1 MQYPLIS
8 EYMAAIRD
16 AHDNLDQLSHLVPVM
31 DKYGEPYR
39 SGGAFAVVFRMQDEQ
54 TGKCYALKCFTEEQE
69 GRAEAYRQIAEELEF
84 VDSSYV
90 TSVKY
95 LENELFVDSSCDDDE
110 FPVLLMDWVEG
121 DTMEAYIA
129 AHHGDSHAMS
139 MLCYRF
145 CKLAAW
151 LSSQPFAHGDIK
163 PDNIMVRPDGTLTLV
178 DYDGMFVPAM
188 KGQPSPTIGT
198 KDFSHP
204 LRTINDF
211 DETIDDFALAS
222 IALSLK
228 AISLDAS
235 LLEQYGAPDRLLFS
249 ATDYLNLSTS
259 TAFAALQS
267 LLADEDMQTLL
278 SMFLL
283 ANAKKDLSMCSFRL
297 FSVQK
302 PKEEEVWSTE
312 VTKEDLENVVEDEF
326 GVKYSKD
333 WKRLLR
339 APKELRGEYA
349 IREGVKAIGDN
360 AFYNCNKLMKK
371 TILIACLGLVSLGLQ
386 AQSISLA
393 GEWNVELGK
402 SGSAFAKGKRA
413 SQGEVKRAILPG
425 TIDTNHLGFAP
436 KDTMETT
443 HLTRLYAYKGAARYS
458 RTINIPKDWKKK
470 PVELFLERTR
480 PTWVYVD
487 GELVDSCNFIST
499 PQRYLLPKKVKPGK
513 HLLEIVVDNGRGVP
527 DQVYGSSHAYT
538 EDTQTNWN
546 GIIGEIRLEVK
557 SEERRVKKQRSA
569 SEGKANSNV
578 LPDFAKDF
586 HIEGAHFYANG
597 HRIFLRG
604 KHDAA
609 VWPLTGHVEMSV
621 EGWMKYLGTCK
632 EYGINHVRFHSWCP
646 PEAAFVAADSLGI
659 YLQPELPF
667 WGSFDKKDE
676 RLMAFLHQEGENILR
691 EYGHHPSFRMMA
703 LGNELWGDIDKMKEF
718 VDDFRKIAPD
728 KYYTFGSNY
737 YLGYQGIKE
746 GMDYFTTCRIGGE
759 GWGKYNTHTRGS
771 FSFADA
777 YDGGMINHF
786 HPNSTMNF
794 DEACDKAGIP
804 IISHETGQFQT
815 YPDYRE
821 MKKYT
826 GVLHPYNFEVFRR
839 RLAAAGMLSQADD
852 FHKAS
857 GLWSVKLYKADIE
870 MDLRTRNM
878 AGFQLL
884 DIQDYPGQ
892 GSAFVGILD
901 AFMESKGI
909 TTPEEWRQWC
919 SPVVPLL
926 EMKKFCFVDGE
937 KIQAKVKVANY
948 GGSSLKGKKLKWH
961 LVAENGLFCMDDGT
975 FSTKDGEVRKNVG
988 GLMAEDEGVLNI
1000 FSYDEGLVEV
1010 GELNGV
1016 FHVQKPTKLL
1026 LTLNIEGAEARNSYE
1041 LWVYPKKALEKKG
1054 IIIARDLNQEVVK
1067 VLEKGGKVL
1076 WMPTASSH
1084 FVAADDTLSQAENA
1098 TPYTVGGLFQTDY
1111 WNYRMFKTICENN
1124 KKKVSPGTLGILTN
1138 PNHPIFKGFPTEMHT
1153 NWQWF
1158 PVIKESHPL
1167 VLDNFAKDYRPI
1179 VQVIDNIERN
1189 HKLGLVME
1197 WKVGAGKLL
1206 VCMSDLEKAA
1216 KYPEGKAFYQSVIDY
1231 MRSVDFNPQV
1241 EMTASDLLKTLKE
1254 EPRKVSLKELNNIS
1268 QY

>member
-1 MQYPLIS
+1 
-8 EYMAAIRD
+8 
-16 AHDNLDQLSHLVPVM
+16 
-31 DKYGEPYR
+31 
-39 SGGAFAVVFRMQDEQ
+39 
-54 TGKCYALKCFTEEQE
+54 
-69 GRAEAYRQIAEELEF
+69 
-84 VDSSYV
+84 
-90 TSVKY
+90 
-95 LENELFVDSSCDDDE
+95 
-110 FPVLLMDWVEG
+110 
-121 DTMEAYIA
+121 
-129 AHHGDSHAMS
+129 
-139 MLCYRF
+139 
-145 CKLAAW
+145 
-151 LSSQPFAHGDIK
+151 
-163 PDNIMVRPDGTLTLV
+163 
-178 DYDGMFVPAM
+178 
-188 KGQPSPTIGT
+188 
-198 KDFSHP
+198 
-204 LRTINDF
+204 
-211 DETIDDFALAS
+211 
-222 IALSLK
+222 
-228 AISLDAS
+228 
-235 LLEQYGAPDRLLFS
+235 
-249 ATDYLNLSTS
+249 
-259 TAFAALQS
+259 
-267 LLADEDMQTLL
+267 
-278 SMFLL
+278 
-283 ANAKKDLSMCSFRL
+283 
-297 FSVQK
+297 
-302 PKEEEVWSTE
+302 
-312 VTKEDLENVVEDEF
+312 
-326 GVKYSKD
+326 
-333 WKRLLR
+333 
-339 APKELRGEYA
+339 
-349 IREGVKAIGDN
+349 
-360 AFYNCNKLMKK
+360 MKK
-371 TILIACLGLVSLGLQ
+371 SILIACLGLVSLGLQ

-402 SGSAFAKGKRA
+402 SGSAFAKSKRA
-413 SQGEVKRAILPG
+413 SQGEEKRAILPG

-487 GELVDSCNFIST
+487 GELVDSCSFIST
-499 PQRYLLPKKVKPGK
+499 PQRYLLPKKVKRGK

-527 DQVYGSSHAYT
+527 EQVYGSSHAYT

-546 GIIGEIRLEVK
+546 GIIGRIELQLASSVESK
-557 SEERRVKKQRSA
+557 SAETLTGAIPSRSVA
-569 SEGKANSNV
+569 SPSA
-578 LPDFAKDF
+578 LQMPDFAKDF
-586 HIEGAHFYANG
+586 HIKGAHFYANG

-821 MKKYT
+821 IKKYT

-926 EMKKFCFVDGE
+926 EMKKFCFEDGE

-948 GGSSLKGKKLKWH
+948 GGTSLYGKKLMWKIGD
-961 LVAENGLFCMDDGT
+961 A
-975 FSTKDGEVRKNVG
+975 
-988 GLMAEDEGVLNI
+988 EGVMNI
-1000 FSYDEGLVEV
+1000 FTYDEGLIDV
-1010 GELNGV
+1010 GILDEEISADKPAKLNV
-1016 FHVQKPTKLL
+1016 S
-1026 LTLNIEGAEARNSYE
+1026 LNIEGTEARNSYE

-1076 WMPTASSH
+1076 WMPDS
-1084 FVAADDTLSQAENA
+1084 L
-1098 TPYTVGGLFQTDY
+1098 PYTVGGLFQTDY

-1138 PNHPIFKGFPTEMHT
+1138 PEHPIFKEFPTEMHT

-1206 VCMSDLEKAA
+1206 VCMSDLEKAS
-1216 KYPEGKAFYQSVIDY
+1216 KYPEGKAFYQSVLNY
-1231 MRSVDFNPQV
+1231 MRSADFNPSAEITV
-1241 EMTASDLLKTLKE
+1241 DELKKKLAE
-1254 EPRKVSLKELNNIS
+1254 EPRKITMKELNNIS

>member
-1 MQYPLIS
+1 
-8 EYMAAIRD
+8 
-16 AHDNLDQLSHLVPVM
+16 
-31 DKYGEPYR
+31 
-39 SGGAFAVVFRMQDEQ
+39 
-54 TGKCYALKCFTEEQE
+54 
-69 GRAEAYRQIAEELEF
+69 
-84 VDSSYV
+84 
-90 TSVKY
+90 
-95 LENELFVDSSCDDDE
+95 
-110 FPVLLMDWVEG
+110 
-121 DTMEAYIA
+121 
-129 AHHGDSHAMS
+129 
-139 MLCYRF
+139 
-145 CKLAAW
+145 
-151 LSSQPFAHGDIK
+151 
-163 PDNIMVRPDGTLTLV
+163 
-178 DYDGMFVPAM
+178 
-188 KGQPSPTIGT
+188 
-198 KDFSHP
+198 
-204 LRTINDF
+204 
-211 DETIDDFALAS
+211 
-222 IALSLK
+222 
-228 AISLDAS
+228 
-235 LLEQYGAPDRLLFS
+235 
-249 ATDYLNLSTS
+249 
-259 TAFAALQS
+259 
-267 LLADEDMQTLL
+267 
-278 SMFLL
+278 
-283 ANAKKDLSMCSFRL
+283 
-297 FSVQK
+297 
-302 PKEEEVWSTE
+302 
-312 VTKEDLENVVEDEF
+312 
-326 GVKYSKD
+326 
-333 WKRLLR
+333 
-339 APKELRGEYA
+339 
-349 IREGVKAIGDN
+349 
-360 AFYNCNKLMKK
+360 MKK
-371 TILIACLGLVSLGLQ
+371 SILIACLGLVSLGLQ

-402 SGSAFAKGKRA
+402 SGSAFAKSKRA

-513 HLLEIVVDNGRGVP
+513 HFLEIVVDNGRGVP

-546 GIIGEIRLEVK
+546 GIIGRIELQLASSVESK
-557 SEERRVKKQRSA
+557 SAETLTGAIPCRSVA
-569 SEGKANSNV
+569 SPTA
-578 LPDFAKDF
+578 LQMPDFAKDF
-586 HIEGAHFYANG
+586 HIKGAHFYANG

-609 VWPLTGHVEMSV
+609 VWPLTGHVEMGV

-777 YDGGMINHF
+777 YDGGRINHF

-926 EMKKFCFVDGE
+926 VTDRFCYEENDTMKA
-937 KIQAKVKVANY
+937 KIQIANY
-948 GGSSLKGKKLKWH
+948 GGESLKGKKVEWKLDYAKDERYPNESS
-961 LVAENGLFCMDDGT
+961 VAETLTHLNQPSPLTQGEITIHTDEEGWIDVGEIVHKMKVKANGIDDG
-975 FSTKDGEVRKNVG
+975 DGKCLDVYVGSRK
-988 GLMAEDEGVLNI
+988 LTLFLYIYE
-1000 FSYDEGLVEV
+1000 
-1010 GELNGV
+1010 GELDATRYSN
-1016 FHVQKPTKLL
+1016 T
-1026 LTLNIEGAEARNSYE
+1026 YD
-1041 LWVYPKKALEKKG
+1041 LWVYTTPKNIDYLKKQVV
-1054 IIIARDLNQEVVK
+1054 IAKDLTSDVVK
-1067 VLEKGGKVL
+1067 KLEKGAKVL
-1076 WMPTASSH
+1076 WLPTTSSH
-1084 FVAADDTLSQAENA
+1084 FVAADDTLSQSDNA

-1138 PNHPIFKGFPTEMHT
+1138 PEHPIFKGFPTEMHT

-1158 PVIKESHPL
+1158 PIIKESHPL
-1167 VLDNFAKDYRPI
+1167 VLDNFAKDYRPV

-1206 VCMSDLEKAA
+1206 ICMSDLEKAA
-1216 KYPEGKAFYQSVIDY
+1216 KYPEGRAFYESVLGYMQSDE
-1231 MRSVDFNPQV
+1231 FNPAA
-1241 EMTASDLLKTLKE
+1241 EITMDELKKKLAEK
-1254 EPRKVSLKELNNIS
+1254 PRQVSLKELNNIS

>member
-1 MQYPLIS
+1 
-8 EYMAAIRD
+8 
-16 AHDNLDQLSHLVPVM
+16 
-31 DKYGEPYR
+31 
-39 SGGAFAVVFRMQDEQ
+39 
-54 TGKCYALKCFTEEQE
+54 
-69 GRAEAYRQIAEELEF
+69 
-84 VDSSYV
+84 
-90 TSVKY
+90 
-95 LENELFVDSSCDDDE
+95 
-110 FPVLLMDWVEG
+110 
-121 DTMEAYIA
+121 
-129 AHHGDSHAMS
+129 
-139 MLCYRF
+139 
-145 CKLAAW
+145 
-151 LSSQPFAHGDIK
+151 
-163 PDNIMVRPDGTLTLV
+163 
-178 DYDGMFVPAM
+178 
-188 KGQPSPTIGT
+188 
-198 KDFSHP
+198 
-204 LRTINDF
+204 
-211 DETIDDFALAS
+211 
-222 IALSLK
+222 
-228 AISLDAS
+228 
-235 LLEQYGAPDRLLFS
+235 
-249 ATDYLNLSTS
+249 
-259 TAFAALQS
+259 
-267 LLADEDMQTLL
+267 
-278 SMFLL
+278 
-283 ANAKKDLSMCSFRL
+283 
-297 FSVQK
+297 
-302 PKEEEVWSTE
+302 
-312 VTKEDLENVVEDEF
+312 
-326 GVKYSKD
+326 
-333 WKRLLR
+333 
-339 APKELRGEYA
+339 
-349 IREGVKAIGDN
+349 
-360 AFYNCNKLMKK
+360 MKK
-371 TILIACLGLVSLGLQ
+371 SILIACLGLVSLGLQ

-393 GEWNVELGK
+393 GEWNVELEK
-402 SGSAFAKGKRA
+402 SGSAFAKSKHA
-413 SQGEVKRAILPG
+413 PQGEVKRAILPG

-527 DQVYGSSHAYT
+527 EQVYGSSHAYT

-546 GIIGEIRLEVK
+546 GIIGRIRLEVK
-557 SEERRVKKQRSA
+557 SEERRVEKQRSA
-569 SEGKANSNV
+569 SEGKANSNAM
-578 LPDFAKDF
+578 PDFAKDF

-786 HPNSTMNF
+786 HPSSTMNF

-839 RLAAAGMLSQADD
+839 RLAAAGMFSQADD

-926 EMKKFCFVDGE
+926 EMEKFCFEDGE

-948 GGSSLKGKKLKWH
+948 GGSSLYGKKLKWKIGD
-961 LVAENGLFCMDDGT
+961 A
-975 FSTKDGEVRKNVG
+975 
-988 GLMAEDEGVLNI
+988 EGVMNI
-1000 FSYDEGLVEV
+1000 FTYDEGLIDV
-1010 GELNGV
+1010 GVLDEEISAD
-1016 FHVQKPTKLL
+1016 KPTKLL
-1026 LTLNIEGAEARNSYE
+1026 LTLNIEGIEARNSYE

-1054 IIIARDLNQEVVK
+1054 VIIAKDLNQEVVK

-1084 FVAADDTLSQAENA
+1084 FVAADDTLSQSDNA

-1138 PNHPIFKGFPTEMHT
+1138 PEHPIFKGFPTEMHT

-1158 PVIKESHPL
+1158 PIIKESHPL

-1231 MRSVDFNPQV
+1231 MRSADFNPSSEISV
-1241 EMTASDLLKTLKE
+1241 DELKKKLAEK
-1254 EPRKVSLKELNNIS
+1254 PRQVSLKELNNIS

>member
-1 MQYPLIS
+1 
-8 EYMAAIRD
+8 
-16 AHDNLDQLSHLVPVM
+16 
-31 DKYGEPYR
+31 
-39 SGGAFAVVFRMQDEQ
+39 
-54 TGKCYALKCFTEEQE
+54 
-69 GRAEAYRQIAEELEF
+69 
-84 VDSSYV
+84 
-90 TSVKY
+90 
-95 LENELFVDSSCDDDE
+95 
-110 FPVLLMDWVEG
+110 
-121 DTMEAYIA
+121 
-129 AHHGDSHAMS
+129 
-139 MLCYRF
+139 
-145 CKLAAW
+145 
-151 LSSQPFAHGDIK
+151 
-163 PDNIMVRPDGTLTLV
+163 
-178 DYDGMFVPAM
+178 
-188 KGQPSPTIGT
+188 
-198 KDFSHP
+198 
-204 LRTINDF
+204 
-211 DETIDDFALAS
+211 
-222 IALSLK
+222 
-228 AISLDAS
+228 
-235 LLEQYGAPDRLLFS
+235 
-249 ATDYLNLSTS
+249 
-259 TAFAALQS
+259 
-267 LLADEDMQTLL
+267 
-278 SMFLL
+278 
-283 ANAKKDLSMCSFRL
+283 
-297 FSVQK
+297 
-302 PKEEEVWSTE
+302 
-312 VTKEDLENVVEDEF
+312 
-326 GVKYSKD
+326 
-333 WKRLLR
+333 
-339 APKELRGEYA
+339 
-349 IREGVKAIGDN
+349 
-360 AFYNCNKLMKK
+360 MKK
-371 TILIACLGLVSLGLQ
+371 SILIACLGLVSLGLQ

-402 SGSAFAKGKRA
+402 SGSAFAKSKRA
-413 SQGEVKRAILPG
+413 SQGEEKRAILPG

-527 DQVYGSSHAYT
+527 EQVYGSSHAYT

-546 GIIGEIRLEVK
+546 GIIGRIELLFASSTNCKSTEMLAGAISIRSVVPLAGAIPSCSVA
-557 SEERRVKKQRSA
+557 SPSA
-569 SEGKANSNV
+569 
-578 LPDFAKDF
+578 LQMPDFAKDF

-703 LGNELWGDIDKMKEF
+703 LGNELWGDIDKMKEL

-804 IISHETGQFQT
+804 ITSHETGQFQT

-926 EMKKFCFVDGE
+926 EMKKFCFEDGE

-948 GGSSLKGKKLKWH
+948 GGTSLYGKKLMWKIGD
-961 LVAENGLFCMDDGT
+961 A
-975 FSTKDGEVRKNVG
+975 
-988 GLMAEDEGVLNI
+988 EGVMNI
-1000 FSYDEGLVEV
+1000 FTYDEGLIDV
-1010 GELNGV
+1010 GILDEEISADKPAKLNV
-1016 FHVQKPTKLL
+1016 S
-1026 LTLNIEGAEARNSYE
+1026 LNIEGTEARNSYE

-1054 IIIARDLNQEVVK
+1054 IIIARNLNQEVVK

-1076 WMPTASSH
+1076 WMPDS
-1084 FVAADDTLSQAENA
+1084 L
-1098 TPYTVGGLFQTDY
+1098 PYTVGGLFQTDY

-1138 PNHPIFKGFPTEMHT
+1138 PEHPIFKEFPTEMHT

-1206 VCMSDLEKAA
+1206 VCMSDLEKAS

>member
-1 MQYPLIS
+1 M
-8 EYMAAIRD
+8 
-16 AHDNLDQLSHLVPVM
+16 
-31 DKYGEPYR
+31 
-39 SGGAFAVVFRMQDEQ
+39 
-54 TGKCYALKCFTEEQE
+54 
-69 GRAEAYRQIAEELEF
+69 
-84 VDSSYV
+84 
-90 TSVKY
+90 
-95 LENELFVDSSCDDDE
+95 
-110 FPVLLMDWVEG
+110 
-121 DTMEAYIA
+121 
-129 AHHGDSHAMS
+129 
-139 MLCYRF
+139 
-145 CKLAAW
+145 
-151 LSSQPFAHGDIK
+151 
-163 PDNIMVRPDGTLTLV
+163 
-178 DYDGMFVPAM
+178 
-188 KGQPSPTIGT
+188 
-198 KDFSHP
+198 
-204 LRTINDF
+204 
-211 DETIDDFALAS
+211 
-222 IALSLK
+222 
-228 AISLDAS
+228 
-235 LLEQYGAPDRLLFS
+235 
-249 ATDYLNLSTS
+249 
-259 TAFAALQS
+259 
-267 LLADEDMQTLL
+267 
-278 SMFLL
+278 
-283 ANAKKDLSMCSFRL
+283 
-297 FSVQK
+297 
-302 PKEEEVWSTE
+302 
-312 VTKEDLENVVEDEF
+312 
-326 GVKYSKD
+326 
-333 WKRLLR
+333 
-339 APKELRGEYA
+339 
-349 IREGVKAIGDN
+349 
-360 AFYNCNKLMKK
+360 
-371 TILIACLGLVSLGLQ
+371 
-386 AQSISLA
+386 
-393 GEWNVELGK
+393 
-402 SGSAFAKGKRA
+402 
-413 SQGEVKRAILPG
+413 
-425 TIDTNHLGFAP
+425 
-436 KDTMETT
+436 
-443 HLTRLYAYKGAARYS
+443 
-458 RTINIPKDWKKK
+458 
-470 PVELFLERTR
+470 ELFLERTK
-480 PTWVYVD
+480 PTWVYLD
-487 GELVDSCNFIST
+487 GKLVDSCNFIST
-499 PQRYLLPKKVKPGK
+499 PQRYILPKMKSGK
-513 HLLEIVVDNGRGVP
+513 HQLEIVVDNFRGVP
-527 DQVYGSSHAYT
+527 EQVYGSSHAYT

-546 GIIGEIRLEVK
+546 GIIGEILLEVK
-557 SEERRVKKQRSA
+557 SEERRVK
-569 SEGKANSNV
+569 NSNV
-578 LPDFAKDF
+578 ISPASVQTYTGTVLPCFKDF

-597 HRIFLRG
+597 HPVFLRG

-609 VWPLTGHVEMSV
+609 VWSLTGHVDMTV

-646 PEAAFVAADSLGI
+646 SEAAFVAADSLGI

-667 WGSFDKKDE
+667 WGSFDDKDE
-676 RLMAFLHQEGENILR
+676 TLMKFLHQEGEKILR

-703 LGNELWGDIDKMKEF
+703 LGNELWGSIDKMKEF

-737 YLGYQGIKE
+737 YLGYQGVKE

-804 IISHETGQFQT
+804 VISHETGQFQT
-815 YPDYRE
+815 YPDYLE

-926 EMKKFCFVDGE
+926 EMEKFCFEDGE

-948 GGSSLKGKKLKWH
+948 GGSSLYGKKLKWKIGD
-961 LVAENGLFCMDDGT
+961 A
-975 FSTKDGEVRKNVG
+975 
-988 GLMAEDEGVLNI
+988 EGVMNI
-1000 FSYDEGLVEV
+1000 FTYDEGLIDV
-1010 GELNGV
+1010 GVLDEEISV
-1016 FHVQKPTKLL
+1016 DKPTKLSVS
-1026 LTLNIEGAEARNSYE
+1026 LNIEGTEARNSYE
-1041 LWVYPKKALEKKG
+1041 LWAYPKKALEKKG
-1054 IIIARDLNQEVVK
+1054 VIIARDLDQEVVK
-1067 VLEKGGKVL
+1067 ALKKGGKVL

-1084 FVAADDTLSQAENA
+1084 FVAADDTLSQADNA

-1138 PNHPIFKGFPTEMHT
+1138 PEHPIFKGFPTEMHT

-1167 VLDNFAKDYRPI
+1167 VLDNFSKDYRPI

-1216 KYPEGKAFYQSVIDY
+1216 QYPEVKAFYQSVIDY
-1231 MRSVDFNPQV
+1231 MRSADFNPSSEISV
-1241 EMTASDLLKTLKE
+1241 DELKKKLAEK
-1254 EPRKVSLKELNNIS
+1254 PRQVSLKELNNIS

>member
-1 MQYPLIS
+1 
-8 EYMAAIRD
+8 
-16 AHDNLDQLSHLVPVM
+16 
-31 DKYGEPYR
+31 
-39 SGGAFAVVFRMQDEQ
+39 
-54 TGKCYALKCFTEEQE
+54 
-69 GRAEAYRQIAEELEF
+69 
-84 VDSSYV
+84 
-90 TSVKY
+90 
-95 LENELFVDSSCDDDE
+95 
-110 FPVLLMDWVEG
+110 
-121 DTMEAYIA
+121 
-129 AHHGDSHAMS
+129 
-139 MLCYRF
+139 
-145 CKLAAW
+145 
-151 LSSQPFAHGDIK
+151 
-163 PDNIMVRPDGTLTLV
+163 
-178 DYDGMFVPAM
+178 
-188 KGQPSPTIGT
+188 
-198 KDFSHP
+198 
-204 LRTINDF
+204 
-211 DETIDDFALAS
+211 
-222 IALSLK
+222 
-228 AISLDAS
+228 
-235 LLEQYGAPDRLLFS
+235 
-249 ATDYLNLSTS
+249 
-259 TAFAALQS
+259 
-267 LLADEDMQTLL
+267 
-278 SMFLL
+278 
-283 ANAKKDLSMCSFRL
+283 
-297 FSVQK
+297 
-302 PKEEEVWSTE
+302 
-312 VTKEDLENVVEDEF
+312 
-326 GVKYSKD
+326 
-333 WKRLLR
+333 
-339 APKELRGEYA
+339 
-349 IREGVKAIGDN
+349 
-360 AFYNCNKLMKK
+360 MKK
-371 TILIACLGLVSLGLQ
+371 SILIACLGLVSLGLQ

-402 SGSAFAKGKRA
+402 SGSAFAKSKRA
-413 SQGEVKRAILPG
+413 SHGEVKRAILPG

-499 PQRYLLPKKVKPGK
+499 PQCYLLPKKVKPGK

-527 DQVYGSSHAYT
+527 DLVYGSSHAYT

-557 SEERRVKKQRSA
+557 SEERGVKKQRSV

-586 HIEGAHFYANG
+586 HIEGTHFYANG

-676 RLMAFLHQEGENILR
+676 RLMAFLHQEGVNILR

-926 EMKKFCFVDGE
+926 EVEKFCFEDGE

-948 GGSSLKGKKLKWH
+948 GGSSLYGKKLKWKIGD
-961 LVAENGLFCMDDGT
+961 A
-975 FSTKDGEVRKNVG
+975 
-988 GLMAEDEGVLNI
+988 EGVMNI
-1000 FSYDEGLVEV
+1000 FTYDEGLIDV
-1010 GELNGV
+1010 GVLDEEISAD
-1016 FHVQKPTKLL
+1016 KPTKLNVS
-1026 LTLNIEGAEARNSYE
+1026 LNIEETEARNSYE
-1041 LWVYPKKALEKKG
+1041 FWVYPKKALEKKG
-1054 IIIARDLNQEVVK
+1054 VIIAKDLNEKVVK
-1067 VLEKGGKVL
+1067 VLEHGGKVL

-1084 FVAADDTLSQAENA
+1084 FVAADDTLLQADNA

-1138 PNHPIFKGFPTEMHT
+1138 PEHPIFKGFPTEMHT

-1206 VCMSDLEKAA
+1206 VCMSDLVKAA

-1231 MRSVDFNPQV
+1231 MRSADFNPSAEITV
-1241 EMTASDLLKTLKE
+1241 DELKKKLAEK
-1254 EPRKVSLKELNNIS
+1254 PRQVSLKELNNIS

>member
-1 MQYPLIS
+1 
-8 EYMAAIRD
+8 
-16 AHDNLDQLSHLVPVM
+16 
-31 DKYGEPYR
+31 
-39 SGGAFAVVFRMQDEQ
+39 
-54 TGKCYALKCFTEEQE
+54 
-69 GRAEAYRQIAEELEF
+69 
-84 VDSSYV
+84 
-90 TSVKY
+90 
-95 LENELFVDSSCDDDE
+95 
-110 FPVLLMDWVEG
+110 
-121 DTMEAYIA
+121 
-129 AHHGDSHAMS
+129 
-139 MLCYRF
+139 
-145 CKLAAW
+145 
-151 LSSQPFAHGDIK
+151 
-163 PDNIMVRPDGTLTLV
+163 
-178 DYDGMFVPAM
+178 
-188 KGQPSPTIGT
+188 
-198 KDFSHP
+198 
-204 LRTINDF
+204 
-211 DETIDDFALAS
+211 
-222 IALSLK
+222 
-228 AISLDAS
+228 
-235 LLEQYGAPDRLLFS
+235 
-249 ATDYLNLSTS
+249 
-259 TAFAALQS
+259 
-267 LLADEDMQTLL
+267 
-278 SMFLL
+278 
-283 ANAKKDLSMCSFRL
+283 
-297 FSVQK
+297 
-302 PKEEEVWSTE
+302 
-312 VTKEDLENVVEDEF
+312 
-326 GVKYSKD
+326 
-333 WKRLLR
+333 
-339 APKELRGEYA
+339 
-349 IREGVKAIGDN
+349 
-360 AFYNCNKLMKK
+360 MKK
-371 TILIACLGLVSLGLQ
+371 SILIACLGLVSLGLQ

-402 SGSAFAKGKRA
+402 SGSAFAKSKRA
-413 SQGEVKRAILPG
+413 SQGEEKRAILPG

-527 DQVYGSSHAYT
+527 EQVYGSSHAYT

-546 GIIGEIRLEVK
+546 GIIGRIELQLASFTDCK
-557 SEERRVKKQRSA
+557 STETLAGAIPSRSVDSPSA
-569 SEGKANSNV
+569 
-578 LPDFAKDF
+578 LQMPDFAKDF
-586 HIEGAHFYANG
+586 HIKGAHFYANG

-632 EYGINHVRFHSWCP
+632 KYGINHVRFHSWCP

-826 GVLHPYNFEVFRR
+826 GVLHPYNLEVFRR
-839 RLAAAGMLSQADD
+839 RLTAAGMLSQADD

-909 TTPEEWRQWC
+909 TTSEEWRQWC

-926 EMKKFCFVDGE
+926 EMKKFCFEDGE

-948 GGSSLKGKKLKWH
+948 GGTSLYGKKLMWKIGD
-961 LVAENGLFCMDDGT
+961 A
-975 FSTKDGEVRKNVG
+975 
-988 GLMAEDEGVLNI
+988 EGVMNI
-1000 FSYDEGLVEV
+1000 FTYDEGLIDV
-1010 GELNGV
+1010 GILDEEISADKPAKLNV
-1016 FHVQKPTKLL
+1016 S
-1026 LTLNIEGAEARNSYE
+1026 LNIEGTEARNSYE

-1076 WMPTASSH
+1076 WMPDS
-1084 FVAADDTLSQAENA
+1084 L
-1098 TPYTVGGLFQTDY
+1098 PYTVGGLFQTDY

-1138 PNHPIFKGFPTEMHT
+1138 PEHPIFKGFPTEMHT

-1216 KYPEGKAFYQSVIDY
+1216 KYPEGKAFYQSVLNY
-1231 MRSVDFNPQV
+1231 MRSDSFNPSAEITVDELKKKLV
-1241 EMTASDLLKTLKE
+1241 EK
-1254 EPRKVSLKELNNIS
+1254 PRQVSLKELNNIS

>member
-1 MQYPLIS
+1 MRKI
-8 EYMAAIRD
+8 
-16 AHDNLDQLSHLVPVM
+16 V
-31 DKYGEPYR
+31 
-39 SGGAFAVVFRMQDEQ
+39 
-54 TGKCYALKCFTEEQE
+54 
-69 GRAEAYRQIAEELEF
+69 
-84 VDSSYV
+84 
-90 TSVKY
+90 
-95 LENELFVDSSCDDDE
+95 
-110 FPVLLMDWVEG
+110 
-121 DTMEAYIA
+121 
-129 AHHGDSHAMS
+129 
-139 MLCYRF
+139 
-145 CKLAAW
+145 
-151 LSSQPFAHGDIK
+151 
-163 PDNIMVRPDGTLTLV
+163 
-178 DYDGMFVPAM
+178 
-188 KGQPSPTIGT
+188 
-198 KDFSHP
+198 
-204 LRTINDF
+204 
-211 DETIDDFALAS
+211 
-222 IALSLK
+222 
-228 AISLDAS
+228 
-235 LLEQYGAPDRLLFS
+235 
-249 ATDYLNLSTS
+249 
-259 TAFAALQS
+259 
-267 LLADEDMQTLL
+267 
-278 SMFLL
+278 
-283 ANAKKDLSMCSFRL
+283 
-297 FSVQK
+297 
-302 PKEEEVWSTE
+302 
-312 VTKEDLENVVEDEF
+312 
-326 GVKYSKD
+326 
-333 WKRLLR
+333 
-339 APKELRGEYA
+339 
-349 IREGVKAIGDN
+349 
-360 AFYNCNKLMKK
+360 
-371 TILIACLGLVSLGLQ
+371 LIASLGLMSLSMQ

-393 GEWNVELGK
+393 GEWQVELGESK
-402 SGSAFAKGKRA
+402 SAFAKGKRMVTDA
-413 SQGEVKRAILPG
+413 AKRAILPG

-458 RTINIPKDWKKK
+458 REINIPKDWKKK

-487 GELVDSCNFIST
+487 GDLVDSCNFIST

-527 DQVYGSSHAYT
+527 EQFYGSSHAYT

-557 SEERRVKKQRSA
+557 SEERRVK
-569 SEGKANSNV
+569 NSNV

-586 HIEGAHFYANG
+586 HIKGAHFYANG

-919 SPVVPLL
+919 SPVVLLL
-926 EMKKFCFVDGE
+926 EMEKFCFEDGE

-948 GGSSLKGKKLKWH
+948 GGSSLYGKKLKWKIGD
-961 LVAENGLFCMDDGT
+961 A
-975 FSTKDGEVRKNVG
+975 
-988 GLMAEDEGVLNI
+988 EGVMNI
-1000 FSYDEGLVEV
+1000 FTYDEGLIDV
-1010 GELNGV
+1010 GVLDEEISV
-1016 FHVQKPTKLL
+1016 DKPTKLL
-1026 LTLNIEGAEARNSYE
+1026 LTLNIEGSEARNSYE
-1041 LWVYPKKALEKKG
+1041 LWIYPKKALEKKG
-1054 IIIARDLNQEVVK
+1054 VIIARNLDQEVVK
-1067 VLEKGGKVL
+1067 ALKKGGKVL

-1084 FVAADDTLSQAENA
+1084 FVAADDTLSQADNA

-1138 PNHPIFKGFPTEMHT
+1138 PEHPIFKGFPTEMHT

-1167 VLDNFAKDYRPI
+1167 VLDNFSKDYRPI

-1231 MRSVDFNPQV
+1231 MRSADFDPSAEITVD
-1241 EMTASDLLKTLKE
+1241 ELKKKLSEKL
-1254 EPRKVSLKELNNIS
+1254 RQVSLKELNNIS

>member
-1 MQYPLIS
+1 
-8 EYMAAIRD
+8 
-16 AHDNLDQLSHLVPVM
+16 
-31 DKYGEPYR
+31 
-39 SGGAFAVVFRMQDEQ
+39 
-54 TGKCYALKCFTEEQE
+54 
-69 GRAEAYRQIAEELEF
+69 
-84 VDSSYV
+84 
-90 TSVKY
+90 
-95 LENELFVDSSCDDDE
+95 
-110 FPVLLMDWVEG
+110 
-121 DTMEAYIA
+121 
-129 AHHGDSHAMS
+129 
-139 MLCYRF
+139 
-145 CKLAAW
+145 
-151 LSSQPFAHGDIK
+151 
-163 PDNIMVRPDGTLTLV
+163 
-178 DYDGMFVPAM
+178 
-188 KGQPSPTIGT
+188 
-198 KDFSHP
+198 
-204 LRTINDF
+204 
-211 DETIDDFALAS
+211 
-222 IALSLK
+222 
-228 AISLDAS
+228 
-235 LLEQYGAPDRLLFS
+235 
-249 ATDYLNLSTS
+249 
-259 TAFAALQS
+259 
-267 LLADEDMQTLL
+267 
-278 SMFLL
+278 
-283 ANAKKDLSMCSFRL
+283 
-297 FSVQK
+297 
-302 PKEEEVWSTE
+302 
-312 VTKEDLENVVEDEF
+312 
-326 GVKYSKD
+326 
-333 WKRLLR
+333 
-339 APKELRGEYA
+339 
-349 IREGVKAIGDN
+349 
-360 AFYNCNKLMKK
+360 MKK

-402 SGSAFAKGKRA
+402 SGSAFAKNKRA
-413 SQGEVKRAILPG
+413 SQGEMKRAILPG
-425 TIDTNHLGFAP
+425 TIDTNRLGFAP

-458 RTINIPKDWKKK
+458 RTINIPKDWKK

-527 DQVYGSSHAYT
+527 EQVYGSSHAYT

-557 SEERRVKKQRSA
+557 SEERRVK
-569 SEGKANSNV
+569 NSNV

-586 HIEGAHFYANG
+586 HIKGAHFYANG

-609 VWPLTGHVEMSV
+609 VWPLTGHVEMGV

-646 PEAAFVAADSLGI
+646 PEAAFVVADSLGI

-676 RLMAFLHQEGENILR
+676 KLMTFLHQEGVNILR

-926 EMKKFCFVDGE
+926 EVEKFCFEDGE

-961 LVAENGLFCMDDGT
+961 L
-975 FSTKDGEVRKNVG
+975 
-988 GLMAEDEGVLNI
+988 AEDEGVLNI
-1000 FSYDEGLVEV
+1000 FSYDEGLVDV

-1026 LTLNIEGAEARNSYE
+1026 LTLNIEGTEARNSYE
-1041 LWVYPKKALEKKG
+1041 LWAYPKKALEKKG
-1054 IIIARDLNQEVVK
+1054 VIIARDLNQEVVK

-1084 FVAADDTLSQAENA
+1084 FVAADDTLSQADNT

-1138 PNHPIFKGFPTEMHT
+1138 PEHPIFKGFPTEMHT

-1167 VLDNFAKDYRPI
+1167 VLDNFSKDYRPI
-1179 VQVIDNIERN
+1179 IQVIDNIERN

>member
-1 MQYPLIS
+1 
-8 EYMAAIRD
+8 
-16 AHDNLDQLSHLVPVM
+16 
-31 DKYGEPYR
+31 
-39 SGGAFAVVFRMQDEQ
+39 
-54 TGKCYALKCFTEEQE
+54 
-69 GRAEAYRQIAEELEF
+69 
-84 VDSSYV
+84 
-90 TSVKY
+90 
-95 LENELFVDSSCDDDE
+95 
-110 FPVLLMDWVEG
+110 
-121 DTMEAYIA
+121 
-129 AHHGDSHAMS
+129 
-139 MLCYRF
+139 
-145 CKLAAW
+145 
-151 LSSQPFAHGDIK
+151 
-163 PDNIMVRPDGTLTLV
+163 
-178 DYDGMFVPAM
+178 
-188 KGQPSPTIGT
+188 
-198 KDFSHP
+198 
-204 LRTINDF
+204 
-211 DETIDDFALAS
+211 
-222 IALSLK
+222 
-228 AISLDAS
+228 
-235 LLEQYGAPDRLLFS
+235 
-249 ATDYLNLSTS
+249 
-259 TAFAALQS
+259 
-267 LLADEDMQTLL
+267 
-278 SMFLL
+278 
-283 ANAKKDLSMCSFRL
+283 
-297 FSVQK
+297 
-302 PKEEEVWSTE
+302 
-312 VTKEDLENVVEDEF
+312 
-326 GVKYSKD
+326 
-333 WKRLLR
+333 
-339 APKELRGEYA
+339 
-349 IREGVKAIGDN
+349 
-360 AFYNCNKLMKK
+360 MKK
-371 TILIACLGLVSLGLQ
+371 SILIACLGLVSLGLQ

-402 SGSAFAKGKRA
+402 SGSAFAKSKRA
-413 SQGEVKRAILPG
+413 SQGEEKRAILPS

-557 SEERRVKKQRSA
+557 SEERRVK
-569 SEGKANSNV
+569 NSNV

-586 HIEGAHFYANG
+586 HIKGAHFYANG

-826 GVLHPYNFEVFRR
+826 GVLHPYNLEVFRR
-839 RLAAAGMLSQADD
+839 RLTAAGMLSQADD

-926 EMKKFCFVDGE
+926 EMKKFCFEDGE

-948 GGSSLKGKKLKWH
+948 GGTSLYGKKLMWKIGD
-961 LVAENGLFCMDDGT
+961 A
-975 FSTKDGEVRKNVG
+975 
-988 GLMAEDEGVLNI
+988 EGVMNI
-1000 FSYDEGLVEV
+1000 FTYDEGLIDV
-1010 GELNGV
+1010 GILDEEISADKPAKLNV
-1016 FHVQKPTKLL
+1016 S
-1026 LTLNIEGAEARNSYE
+1026 LNIEGTEARNSYE

-1076 WMPTASSH
+1076 WMPDS
-1084 FVAADDTLSQAENA
+1084 L
-1098 TPYTVGGLFQTDY
+1098 PYTVGGLFQTDY

-1138 PNHPIFKGFPTEMHT
+1138 PEHPIFKEFPTEMHT

-1206 VCMSDLEKAA
+1206 VCMSDLEKAS

-1231 MRSVDFNPQV
+1231 MRSADFNPSAEITV
-1241 EMTASDLLKTLKE
+1241 DELKKKLAEK
-1254 EPRKVSLKELNNIS
+1254 PRQVSLKELNNIS

>member
-1 MQYPLIS
+1 
-8 EYMAAIRD
+8 
-16 AHDNLDQLSHLVPVM
+16 
-31 DKYGEPYR
+31 
-39 SGGAFAVVFRMQDEQ
+39 
-54 TGKCYALKCFTEEQE
+54 
-69 GRAEAYRQIAEELEF
+69 
-84 VDSSYV
+84 
-90 TSVKY
+90 
-95 LENELFVDSSCDDDE
+95 
-110 FPVLLMDWVEG
+110 
-121 DTMEAYIA
+121 
-129 AHHGDSHAMS
+129 
-139 MLCYRF
+139 
-145 CKLAAW
+145 
-151 LSSQPFAHGDIK
+151 
-163 PDNIMVRPDGTLTLV
+163 
-178 DYDGMFVPAM
+178 
-188 KGQPSPTIGT
+188 
-198 KDFSHP
+198 
-204 LRTINDF
+204 
-211 DETIDDFALAS
+211 
-222 IALSLK
+222 
-228 AISLDAS
+228 
-235 LLEQYGAPDRLLFS
+235 
-249 ATDYLNLSTS
+249 
-259 TAFAALQS
+259 
-267 LLADEDMQTLL
+267 
-278 SMFLL
+278 
-283 ANAKKDLSMCSFRL
+283 
-297 FSVQK
+297 
-302 PKEEEVWSTE
+302 
-312 VTKEDLENVVEDEF
+312 
-326 GVKYSKD
+326 
-333 WKRLLR
+333 
-339 APKELRGEYA
+339 
-349 IREGVKAIGDN
+349 
-360 AFYNCNKLMKK
+360 MKK

-386 AQSISLA
+386 AQSISLV

-402 SGSAFAKGKRA
+402 SGSAFAKNKRA
-413 SQGEVKRAILPG
+413 SQGEVKHAILPG

-443 HLTRLYAYKGAARYS
+443 HLTRLYTYKGAARYS

-527 DQVYGSSHAYT
+527 EQVYGSSHAYT

-557 SEERRVKKQRSA
+557 SEERRVK
-569 SEGKANSNV
+569 NSNV

-586 HIEGAHFYANG
+586 HIKGAHFYANG

-794 DEACDKAGIP
+794 DEACDSCAKPQSWQKPDASRKQAAGIP

-926 EMKKFCFVDGE
+926 EVEKFCFEDGE

-948 GGSSLKGKKLKWH
+948 GGSSLYGKKLKWKIGD
-961 LVAENGLFCMDDGT
+961 A
-975 FSTKDGEVRKNVG
+975 
-988 GLMAEDEGVLNI
+988 EGVMNI
-1000 FSYDEGLVEV
+1000 FTYDEGLLDV
-1010 GELNGV
+1010 GVLDEEISAD
-1016 FHVQKPTKLL
+1016 KPTKLNVS
-1026 LTLNIEGAEARNSYE
+1026 LNIEGTEARNSYE

-1054 IIIARDLNQEVVK
+1054 VIIAKDLNQEVVK

-1084 FVAADDTLSQAENA
+1084 FVATDDTLSQADNV

-1138 PNHPIFKGFPTEMHT
+1138 PEHPIFKGFPTEMHT

-1216 KYPEGKAFYQSVIDY
+1216 QYPEGKAFYQSVIDY
-1231 MRSVDFNPQV
+1231 MRSADFNPSAEITV
-1241 EMTASDLLKTLKE
+1241 DELKKKLAEK
-1254 EPRKVSLKELNNIS
+1254 PRQVSLKELNNIS

>member
-1 MQYPLIS
+1 MRKI
-8 EYMAAIRD
+8 
-16 AHDNLDQLSHLVPVM
+16 V
-31 DKYGEPYR
+31 
-39 SGGAFAVVFRMQDEQ
+39 
-54 TGKCYALKCFTEEQE
+54 
-69 GRAEAYRQIAEELEF
+69 
-84 VDSSYV
+84 
-90 TSVKY
+90 
-95 LENELFVDSSCDDDE
+95 
-110 FPVLLMDWVEG
+110 
-121 DTMEAYIA
+121 
-129 AHHGDSHAMS
+129 
-139 MLCYRF
+139 
-145 CKLAAW
+145 
-151 LSSQPFAHGDIK
+151 
-163 PDNIMVRPDGTLTLV
+163 
-178 DYDGMFVPAM
+178 
-188 KGQPSPTIGT
+188 
-198 KDFSHP
+198 
-204 LRTINDF
+204 
-211 DETIDDFALAS
+211 
-222 IALSLK
+222 
-228 AISLDAS
+228 
-235 LLEQYGAPDRLLFS
+235 
-249 ATDYLNLSTS
+249 
-259 TAFAALQS
+259 
-267 LLADEDMQTLL
+267 
-278 SMFLL
+278 
-283 ANAKKDLSMCSFRL
+283 
-297 FSVQK
+297 
-302 PKEEEVWSTE
+302 
-312 VTKEDLENVVEDEF
+312 
-326 GVKYSKD
+326 
-333 WKRLLR
+333 
-339 APKELRGEYA
+339 
-349 IREGVKAIGDN
+349 
-360 AFYNCNKLMKK
+360 
-371 TILIACLGLVSLGLQ
+371 LIASLGLMSLSMQ

-393 GEWNVELGK
+393 GEWQVELGESK
-402 SGSAFAKGKRA
+402 SAFAKGKRMVTDA
-413 SQGEVKRAILPG
+413 VKRAILPG

-499 PQRYLLPKKVKPGK
+499 PQRYLLPKKVKLGK

-527 DQVYGSSHAYT
+527 EQVYGSSHAYT

-546 GIIGEIRLEVK
+546 GIIGRIELQLASSTDCK
-557 SEERRVKKQRSA
+557 STETLAGAISSRSVVPLAGALPSRSVA
-569 SEGKANSNV
+569 SPSA
-578 LPDFAKDF
+578 LQMPDFVRDF

-597 HRIFLRG
+597 HRVFLRG

-621 EGWMKYLGTCK
+621 EGWMKYLETCK

-718 VDDFRKIAPD
+718 VDDFRKISPD

-737 YLGYQGIKE
+737 YLGYQGVKE

-794 DEACDKAGIP
+794 DEVCDKAGIP

-926 EMKKFCFVDGE
+926 EMKKFCFEDGE
-937 KIQAKVKVANY
+937 KILAKVKVANY
-948 GGSSLKGKKLKWH
+948 GGSSLYGKKLKWNIGD
-961 LVAENGLFCMDDGT
+961 A
-975 FSTKDGEVRKNVG
+975 
-988 GLMAEDEGVLNI
+988 EGVMNI
-1000 FSYDEGLVEV
+1000 FTYDEGLIDV
-1010 GELNGV
+1010 GVLDEEISV
-1016 FHVQKPTKLL
+1016 DKPTKLSVS
-1026 LTLNIEGAEARNSYE
+1026 LNIEGTEARNSYE
-1041 LWVYPKKALEKKG
+1041 LWAYPKKALEKKG
-1054 IIIARDLNQEVVK
+1054 VIIARDLDQEVVK
-1067 VLEKGGKVL
+1067 ALKKGGKVL

-1084 FVAADDTLSQAENA
+1084 FVAADDTLSQADNA

-1138 PNHPIFKGFPTEMHT
+1138 PEHPIFKGFPTEMHT

-1167 VLDNFAKDYRPI
+1167 VLDNFSKDYRPI

-1216 KYPEGKAFYQSVIDY
+1216 QYPEVKAFYQSVIDY
-1231 MRSVDFNPQV
+1231 MRSADFNPSSEISV
-1241 EMTASDLLKTLKE
+1241 DELKKKLAEK
-1254 EPRKVSLKELNNIS
+1254 PRQVSLKELNNIS

>member
-1 MQYPLIS
+1 
-8 EYMAAIRD
+8 
-16 AHDNLDQLSHLVPVM
+16 
-31 DKYGEPYR
+31 
-39 SGGAFAVVFRMQDEQ
+39 
-54 TGKCYALKCFTEEQE
+54 
-69 GRAEAYRQIAEELEF
+69 
-84 VDSSYV
+84 
-90 TSVKY
+90 
-95 LENELFVDSSCDDDE
+95 
-110 FPVLLMDWVEG
+110 
-121 DTMEAYIA
+121 
-129 AHHGDSHAMS
+129 
-139 MLCYRF
+139 
-145 CKLAAW
+145 
-151 LSSQPFAHGDIK
+151 
-163 PDNIMVRPDGTLTLV
+163 
-178 DYDGMFVPAM
+178 
-188 KGQPSPTIGT
+188 
-198 KDFSHP
+198 
-204 LRTINDF
+204 
-211 DETIDDFALAS
+211 
-222 IALSLK
+222 
-228 AISLDAS
+228 
-235 LLEQYGAPDRLLFS
+235 
-249 ATDYLNLSTS
+249 
-259 TAFAALQS
+259 
-267 LLADEDMQTLL
+267 
-278 SMFLL
+278 
-283 ANAKKDLSMCSFRL
+283 
-297 FSVQK
+297 
-302 PKEEEVWSTE
+302 
-312 VTKEDLENVVEDEF
+312 
-326 GVKYSKD
+326 
-333 WKRLLR
+333 
-339 APKELRGEYA
+339 
-349 IREGVKAIGDN
+349 
-360 AFYNCNKLMKK
+360 MKK

-402 SGSAFAKGKRA
+402 SGSAFAKSKRA

-470 PVELFLERTR
+470 SVELFLERTR

-527 DQVYGSSHAYT
+527 EQVYGSSHAYT

-546 GIIGEIRLEVK
+546 GIIGRIELQLASSVESKYAETLTGAIP
-557 SEERRVKKQRSA
+557 SRSVA
-569 SEGKANSNV
+569 SPSA
-578 LPDFAKDF
+578 LQMPDFAKDF

-621 EGWMKYLGTCK
+621 EGWMKYFGTCK

-821 MKKYT
+821 VKKYT

-926 EMKKFCFVDGE
+926 EMKKFCFEDGE

-948 GGSSLKGKKLKWH
+948 GGTSLYGKKLMWKIGD
-961 LVAENGLFCMDDGT
+961 A
-975 FSTKDGEVRKNVG
+975 
-988 GLMAEDEGVLNI
+988 EGVMNI
-1000 FSYDEGLVEV
+1000 FTYDEGLIDV
-1010 GELNGV
+1010 GILDEEISADKPAKLNV
-1016 FHVQKPTKLL
+1016 S
-1026 LTLNIEGAEARNSYE
+1026 LNIEGTEARNSYE

-1076 WMPTASSH
+1076 WMPDS
-1084 FVAADDTLSQAENA
+1084 L
-1098 TPYTVGGLFQTDY
+1098 PYTVGGLFQTDY

-1138 PNHPIFKGFPTEMHT
+1138 PEHPIFKGFPTEMHT

-1231 MRSVDFNPQV
+1231 MRSADFNPSAEITV
-1241 EMTASDLLKTLKE
+1241 DELKKKLAEK
-1254 EPRKVSLKELNNIS
+1254 PRQVSLKELNNIS

>member
-1 MQYPLIS
+1 MRRI
-8 EYMAAIRD
+8 
-16 AHDNLDQLSHLVPVM
+16 V
-31 DKYGEPYR
+31 
-39 SGGAFAVVFRMQDEQ
+39 
-54 TGKCYALKCFTEEQE
+54 
-69 GRAEAYRQIAEELEF
+69 
-84 VDSSYV
+84 
-90 TSVKY
+90 
-95 LENELFVDSSCDDDE
+95 
-110 FPVLLMDWVEG
+110 
-121 DTMEAYIA
+121 
-129 AHHGDSHAMS
+129 
-139 MLCYRF
+139 
-145 CKLAAW
+145 
-151 LSSQPFAHGDIK
+151 
-163 PDNIMVRPDGTLTLV
+163 
-178 DYDGMFVPAM
+178 
-188 KGQPSPTIGT
+188 
-198 KDFSHP
+198 
-204 LRTINDF
+204 
-211 DETIDDFALAS
+211 
-222 IALSLK
+222 
-228 AISLDAS
+228 
-235 LLEQYGAPDRLLFS
+235 
-249 ATDYLNLSTS
+249 
-259 TAFAALQS
+259 
-267 LLADEDMQTLL
+267 
-278 SMFLL
+278 
-283 ANAKKDLSMCSFRL
+283 
-297 FSVQK
+297 
-302 PKEEEVWSTE
+302 
-312 VTKEDLENVVEDEF
+312 
-326 GVKYSKD
+326 
-333 WKRLLR
+333 
-339 APKELRGEYA
+339 
-349 IREGVKAIGDN
+349 
-360 AFYNCNKLMKK
+360 
-371 TILIACLGLVSLGLQ
+371 LIASLGLMSLSMQ

-393 GEWNVELGK
+393 GEWQVELGESK
-402 SGSAFAKGKRA
+402 SAFARGKRVVTDA
-413 SQGEVKRAILPG
+413 AKRAILPG

-513 HLLEIVVDNGRGVP
+513 HLLEIVVDNGKGVP

-852 FHKAS
+852 FHKTS

-919 SPVVPLL
+919 SSVVPLL
-926 EMKKFCFVDGE
+926 EVEKFCFEDGE

-948 GGSSLKGKKLKWH
+948 GGSSLYGKKLKWKIGD
-961 LVAENGLFCMDDGT
+961 A
-975 FSTKDGEVRKNVG
+975 
-988 GLMAEDEGVLNI
+988 EGVMNI
-1000 FSYDEGLVEV
+1000 FTYDEGLIDV
-1010 GELNGV
+1010 GVLDEEISAD
-1016 FHVQKPTKLL
+1016 KPTKLNVS
-1026 LTLNIEGAEARNSYE
+1026 LNIEGTEARNSYE

-1054 IIIARDLNQEVVK
+1054 IIIAKDLNQEVVK

-1084 FVAADDTLSQAENA
+1084 FVAADDTLSQVDNKVSQADNA

-1138 PNHPIFKGFPTEMHT
+1138 PEHPIFKEFPTEMHT

-1167 VLDNFAKDYRPI
+1167 VLDNFEKNYRPI

-1231 MRSVDFNPQV
+1231 MRSADFNPSSEISV
-1241 EMTASDLLKTLKE
+1241 DELKKKLAEK
-1254 EPRKVSLKELNNIS
+1254 PRQVSLKELNNIS

>member
-1 MQYPLIS
+1 
-8 EYMAAIRD
+8 
-16 AHDNLDQLSHLVPVM
+16 
-31 DKYGEPYR
+31 
-39 SGGAFAVVFRMQDEQ
+39 
-54 TGKCYALKCFTEEQE
+54 
-69 GRAEAYRQIAEELEF
+69 
-84 VDSSYV
+84 
-90 TSVKY
+90 
-95 LENELFVDSSCDDDE
+95 
-110 FPVLLMDWVEG
+110 
-121 DTMEAYIA
+121 
-129 AHHGDSHAMS
+129 
-139 MLCYRF
+139 
-145 CKLAAW
+145 
-151 LSSQPFAHGDIK
+151 
-163 PDNIMVRPDGTLTLV
+163 
-178 DYDGMFVPAM
+178 
-188 KGQPSPTIGT
+188 
-198 KDFSHP
+198 
-204 LRTINDF
+204 
-211 DETIDDFALAS
+211 
-222 IALSLK
+222 
-228 AISLDAS
+228 
-235 LLEQYGAPDRLLFS
+235 
-249 ATDYLNLSTS
+249 
-259 TAFAALQS
+259 
-267 LLADEDMQTLL
+267 
-278 SMFLL
+278 
-283 ANAKKDLSMCSFRL
+283 
-297 FSVQK
+297 
-302 PKEEEVWSTE
+302 
-312 VTKEDLENVVEDEF
+312 
-326 GVKYSKD
+326 
-333 WKRLLR
+333 
-339 APKELRGEYA
+339 
-349 IREGVKAIGDN
+349 
-360 AFYNCNKLMKK
+360 MKK
-371 TILIACLGLVSLGLQ
+371 SILIVCLGLMSLGLQ

-402 SGSAFAKGKRA
+402 SGSAFAKSKRA

-470 PVELFLERTR
+470 SVELFLERTR
-480 PTWVYVD
+480 PAWVYVD

-527 DQVYGSSHAYT
+527 EQVYGSSHAYT

-546 GIIGEIRLEVK
+546 GIIGRIELQLASSVESKYAETLTGAIP
-557 SEERRVKKQRSA
+557 SRSVA
-569 SEGKANSNV
+569 SPSA
-578 LPDFAKDF
+578 LQMPDFAKDF

-621 EGWMKYLGTCK
+621 EGWMKYFGTCK

-821 MKKYT
+821 VKKYT

-926 EMKKFCFVDGE
+926 EMKKFCFEDGE

-948 GGSSLKGKKLKWH
+948 GGTSLYGKKLMWKIGD
-961 LVAENGLFCMDDGT
+961 A
-975 FSTKDGEVRKNVG
+975 
-988 GLMAEDEGVLNI
+988 EGVMNI
-1000 FSYDEGLVEV
+1000 FTYDEGLIDV
-1010 GELNGV
+1010 GILDEEISADKPAKLNV
-1016 FHVQKPTKLL
+1016 S
-1026 LTLNIEGAEARNSYE
+1026 LNIEGTEARNSYE

-1076 WMPTASSH
+1076 WMPDS
-1084 FVAADDTLSQAENA
+1084 L
-1098 TPYTVGGLFQTDY
+1098 PYTVGGLFQTDY

-1138 PNHPIFKGFPTEMHT
+1138 PEHPIFKGFPTEMHT

-1231 MRSVDFNPQV
+1231 MRSADFNPSAEITV
-1241 EMTASDLLKTLKE
+1241 DELKKKLAEK
-1254 EPRKVSLKELNNIS
+1254 PRQVSLKELNNIS

>member
-1 MQYPLIS
+1 
-8 EYMAAIRD
+8 
-16 AHDNLDQLSHLVPVM
+16 
-31 DKYGEPYR
+31 
-39 SGGAFAVVFRMQDEQ
+39 
-54 TGKCYALKCFTEEQE
+54 
-69 GRAEAYRQIAEELEF
+69 
-84 VDSSYV
+84 
-90 TSVKY
+90 
-95 LENELFVDSSCDDDE
+95 
-110 FPVLLMDWVEG
+110 
-121 DTMEAYIA
+121 
-129 AHHGDSHAMS
+129 
-139 MLCYRF
+139 
-145 CKLAAW
+145 
-151 LSSQPFAHGDIK
+151 
-163 PDNIMVRPDGTLTLV
+163 
-178 DYDGMFVPAM
+178 
-188 KGQPSPTIGT
+188 
-198 KDFSHP
+198 
-204 LRTINDF
+204 
-211 DETIDDFALAS
+211 
-222 IALSLK
+222 
-228 AISLDAS
+228 
-235 LLEQYGAPDRLLFS
+235 
-249 ATDYLNLSTS
+249 
-259 TAFAALQS
+259 
-267 LLADEDMQTLL
+267 
-278 SMFLL
+278 
-283 ANAKKDLSMCSFRL
+283 
-297 FSVQK
+297 
-302 PKEEEVWSTE
+302 
-312 VTKEDLENVVEDEF
+312 
-326 GVKYSKD
+326 
-333 WKRLLR
+333 
-339 APKELRGEYA
+339 
-349 IREGVKAIGDN
+349 
-360 AFYNCNKLMKK
+360 MKK
-371 TILIACLGLVSLGLQ
+371 IVLIASLGLMSLSMQ

-393 GEWNVELGK
+393 GEWQVELGEGK
-402 SGSAFAKGKRA
+402 SAFAKGKRVTTDA
-413 SQGEVKRAILPG
+413 AKRAILPG

-527 DQVYGSSHAYT
+527 EQVYGSSHAYT

-777 YDGGMINHF
+777 YDGGIINHF

-804 IISHETGQFQT
+804 VISHETGQFQT

-821 MKKYT
+821 IKKYT
-826 GVLHPYNFEVFRR
+826 GVLHPYNFEMFRR

-926 EMKKFCFVDGE
+926 EVEKFCFEDGE

-948 GGSSLKGKKLKWH
+948 GGSSLYGKKLKWKIGD
-961 LVAENGLFCMDDGT
+961 A
-975 FSTKDGEVRKNVG
+975 
-988 GLMAEDEGVLNI
+988 EGVMNI
-1000 FSYDEGLVEV
+1000 FTYDEGLIDV
-1010 GELNGV
+1010 GVLDEEISV
-1016 FHVQKPTKLL
+1016 DKPTKLL
-1026 LTLNIEGAEARNSYE
+1026 LTLNIEGTEARNSYE
-1041 LWVYPKKALEKKG
+1041 LWAYPKKALEKKG
-1054 IIIARDLNQEVVK
+1054 VIIARDLNQEVVK

-1076 WMPTASSH
+1076 WMPTTSSH
-1084 FVAADDTLSQAENA
+1084 FVAADDTLSQAQNA

-1138 PNHPIFKGFPTEMHT
+1138 PEHPIFKGFPTVMHT

-1167 VLDNFAKDYRPI
+1167 VLDNFSKDYRPI
-1179 VQVIDNIERN
+1179 VQVIDNNERN

-1231 MRSVDFNPQV
+1231 MRSADFNPSAEITV
-1241 EMTASDLLKTLKE
+1241 DELKKILAEK
-1254 EPRKVSLKELNNIS
+1254 PRQVSLKELNNIS

>member
-1 MQYPLIS
+1 MRKI
-8 EYMAAIRD
+8 
-16 AHDNLDQLSHLVPVM
+16 V
-31 DKYGEPYR
+31 
-39 SGGAFAVVFRMQDEQ
+39 
-54 TGKCYALKCFTEEQE
+54 
-69 GRAEAYRQIAEELEF
+69 
-84 VDSSYV
+84 
-90 TSVKY
+90 
-95 LENELFVDSSCDDDE
+95 
-110 FPVLLMDWVEG
+110 
-121 DTMEAYIA
+121 
-129 AHHGDSHAMS
+129 
-139 MLCYRF
+139 
-145 CKLAAW
+145 
-151 LSSQPFAHGDIK
+151 
-163 PDNIMVRPDGTLTLV
+163 
-178 DYDGMFVPAM
+178 
-188 KGQPSPTIGT
+188 
-198 KDFSHP
+198 
-204 LRTINDF
+204 
-211 DETIDDFALAS
+211 
-222 IALSLK
+222 
-228 AISLDAS
+228 
-235 LLEQYGAPDRLLFS
+235 
-249 ATDYLNLSTS
+249 
-259 TAFAALQS
+259 
-267 LLADEDMQTLL
+267 
-278 SMFLL
+278 
-283 ANAKKDLSMCSFRL
+283 
-297 FSVQK
+297 
-302 PKEEEVWSTE
+302 
-312 VTKEDLENVVEDEF
+312 
-326 GVKYSKD
+326 
-333 WKRLLR
+333 
-339 APKELRGEYA
+339 
-349 IREGVKAIGDN
+349 
-360 AFYNCNKLMKK
+360 
-371 TILIACLGLVSLGLQ
+371 LIASLGLMSLSMQ
-386 AQSISLA
+386 AQSVSLA
-393 GEWNVELGK
+393 GEWQVELGESK
-402 SGSAFAKGKRA
+402 SAFAKGKRVTTDA
-413 SQGEVKRAILPG
+413 AKRAILPG

-458 RTINIPKDWKKK
+458 REINIPKGWKKK

-546 GIIGEIRLEVK
+546 GIIGRIELQLVGSADSKSAEVPAGAIP
-557 SEERRVKKQRSA
+557 SRSVA
-569 SEGKANSNV
+569 SPTT
-578 LPDFAKDF
+578 LQMPDFAKDF

-609 VWPLTGHVEMSV
+609 VWPLTGHVDMSV

-718 VDDFRKIAPD
+718 VNDFRKIAPD

-759 GWGKYNTHTRGS
+759 EWGKYNTHTRGS

-826 GVLHPYNFEVFRR
+826 GVLHPYNFEVFRH

-926 EMKKFCFVDGE
+926 EMEKFSFEDGE

-948 GGSSLKGKKLKWH
+948 GGSSLYGKKLKWKIGD
-961 LVAENGLFCMDDGT
+961 A
-975 FSTKDGEVRKNVG
+975 
-988 GLMAEDEGVLNI
+988 EGVMNI
-1000 FSYDEGLVEV
+1000 FTYDEGLIDV
-1010 GELNGV
+1010 GVLDEEISV
-1016 FHVQKPTKLL
+1016 DKPTKLL
-1026 LTLNIEGAEARNSYE
+1026 LTLNIEGTEARNSYE
-1041 LWVYPKKALEKKG
+1041 LWVYPKKTLEKKG
-1054 IIIARDLNQEVVK
+1054 IIIAKDLKQEVVK
-1067 VLEKGGKVL
+1067 ALEKGGKVL
-1076 WMPTASSH
+1076 WMPT
-1084 FVAADDTLSQAENA
+1084 DNA

-1111 WNYRMFKTICENN
+1111 WNYRMFKTICANN

-1138 PNHPIFKGFPTEMHT
+1138 PKHPIFKGFPTEMHT

-1179 VQVIDNIERN
+1179 VQVIDNIDRN

-1231 MRSVDFNPQV
+1231 MRSADFNPSSEISV
-1241 EMTASDLLKTLKE
+1241 DELKKKLAEK
-1254 EPRKVSLKELNNIS
+1254 PRQVSLKELNNIS

>member
-1 MQYPLIS
+1 MRRI
-8 EYMAAIRD
+8 
-16 AHDNLDQLSHLVPVM
+16 V
-31 DKYGEPYR
+31 
-39 SGGAFAVVFRMQDEQ
+39 
-54 TGKCYALKCFTEEQE
+54 
-69 GRAEAYRQIAEELEF
+69 
-84 VDSSYV
+84 
-90 TSVKY
+90 
-95 LENELFVDSSCDDDE
+95 
-110 FPVLLMDWVEG
+110 
-121 DTMEAYIA
+121 
-129 AHHGDSHAMS
+129 
-139 MLCYRF
+139 
-145 CKLAAW
+145 
-151 LSSQPFAHGDIK
+151 
-163 PDNIMVRPDGTLTLV
+163 
-178 DYDGMFVPAM
+178 
-188 KGQPSPTIGT
+188 
-198 KDFSHP
+198 
-204 LRTINDF
+204 
-211 DETIDDFALAS
+211 
-222 IALSLK
+222 
-228 AISLDAS
+228 
-235 LLEQYGAPDRLLFS
+235 
-249 ATDYLNLSTS
+249 
-259 TAFAALQS
+259 
-267 LLADEDMQTLL
+267 
-278 SMFLL
+278 
-283 ANAKKDLSMCSFRL
+283 
-297 FSVQK
+297 
-302 PKEEEVWSTE
+302 
-312 VTKEDLENVVEDEF
+312 
-326 GVKYSKD
+326 
-333 WKRLLR
+333 
-339 APKELRGEYA
+339 
-349 IREGVKAIGDN
+349 
-360 AFYNCNKLMKK
+360 
-371 TILIACLGLVSLGLQ
+371 LIASLGLMSLSMQ

-393 GEWNVELGK
+393 GEWQVELGESK
-402 SGSAFAKGKRA
+402 SAFAKGKRVVTDA
-413 SQGEVKRAILPG
+413 AKRAILPG

-513 HLLEIVVDNGRGVP
+513 HFLEIVVDNGRGVP
-527 DQVYGSSHAYT
+527 EQVYGSSHAYT

-546 GIIGEIRLEVK
+546 GIIGRIELLLVGSADSK
-557 SEERRVKKQRSA
+557 SAETLTGAIPSRSVA
-569 SEGKANSNV
+569 SPSA
-578 LPDFAKDF
+578 LQMPDFAKDF
-586 HIEGAHFYANG
+586 YIKGAHFYANG

-621 EGWMKYLGTCK
+621 EGWMKYLGICK

-667 WGSFDKKDE
+667 WGAFDKKDE

-926 EMKKFCFVDGE
+926 EVEKFCFEDGE

-948 GGSSLKGKKLKWH
+948 GGSSLYGKKLKWKIGD
-961 LVAENGLFCMDDGT
+961 A
-975 FSTKDGEVRKNVG
+975 
-988 GLMAEDEGVLNI
+988 EGVMNI
-1000 FSYDEGLVEV
+1000 FTYDEGLIDV
-1010 GELNGV
+1010 GVLDEEISV
-1016 FHVQKPTKLL
+1016 DKPTKLL
-1026 LTLNIEGAEARNSYE
+1026 LTLNIEGTEARNSYE
-1041 LWVYPKKALEKKG
+1041 LWAYPKKALEKKG
-1054 IIIARDLNQEVVK
+1054 VIIARDLNQEVVK

-1076 WMPTASSH
+1076 WMPT
-1084 FVAADDTLSQAENA
+1084 DNA

-1138 PNHPIFKGFPTEMHT
+1138 PEHPIFKEFPTEMHT

-1231 MRSVDFNPQV
+1231 MRSADFNPSAEISV
-1241 EMTASDLLKTLKE
+1241 DELKKKLAEK
-1254 EPRKVSLKELNNIS
+1254 PRQVSLKELNNIS

>member
-1 MQYPLIS
+1 
-8 EYMAAIRD
+8 
-16 AHDNLDQLSHLVPVM
+16 
-31 DKYGEPYR
+31 
-39 SGGAFAVVFRMQDEQ
+39 
-54 TGKCYALKCFTEEQE
+54 
-69 GRAEAYRQIAEELEF
+69 
-84 VDSSYV
+84 
-90 TSVKY
+90 
-95 LENELFVDSSCDDDE
+95 
-110 FPVLLMDWVEG
+110 
-121 DTMEAYIA
+121 
-129 AHHGDSHAMS
+129 
-139 MLCYRF
+139 
-145 CKLAAW
+145 
-151 LSSQPFAHGDIK
+151 
-163 PDNIMVRPDGTLTLV
+163 
-178 DYDGMFVPAM
+178 
-188 KGQPSPTIGT
+188 
-198 KDFSHP
+198 
-204 LRTINDF
+204 
-211 DETIDDFALAS
+211 
-222 IALSLK
+222 
-228 AISLDAS
+228 
-235 LLEQYGAPDRLLFS
+235 
-249 ATDYLNLSTS
+249 
-259 TAFAALQS
+259 
-267 LLADEDMQTLL
+267 
-278 SMFLL
+278 
-283 ANAKKDLSMCSFRL
+283 
-297 FSVQK
+297 
-302 PKEEEVWSTE
+302 
-312 VTKEDLENVVEDEF
+312 
-326 GVKYSKD
+326 
-333 WKRLLR
+333 
-339 APKELRGEYA
+339 
-349 IREGVKAIGDN
+349 
-360 AFYNCNKLMKK
+360 MKK
-371 TILIACLGLVSLGLQ
+371 SIIIACLGLVSLGLQ

-402 SGSAFAKGKRA
+402 SGSAFAKSKRA

-458 RTINIPKDWKKK
+458 KTINIPKDWKKK

-527 DQVYGSSHAYT
+527 EQVYGSSHAYT

-557 SEERRVKKQRSA
+557 SEERGVKKQRSA
-569 SEGKANSNV
+569 SEGKANSKV

-586 HIEGAHFYANG
+586 HIKGAHFYANG

-632 EYGINHVRFHSWCP
+632 KYGINHVRFHSWCP

-759 GWGKYNTHTRGS
+759 GWGKYNTYTRGS

-926 EMKKFCFVDGE
+926 EVEKFCFEDGE

-948 GGSSLKGKKLKWH
+948 GGSSLYGKKLKWKIGD
-961 LVAENGLFCMDDGT
+961 A
-975 FSTKDGEVRKNVG
+975 
-988 GLMAEDEGVLNI
+988 EGVMNI
-1000 FSYDEGLVEV
+1000 FTYDEGLIDV
-1010 GELNGV
+1010 GVLDEEISAD
-1016 FHVQKPTKLL
+1016 KPTKLNVS
-1026 LTLNIEGAEARNSYE
+1026 LNIEETEARNSYE
-1041 LWVYPKKALEKKG
+1041 FWVYPKKALEKKG
-1054 IIIARDLNQEVVK
+1054 VIIAKDLNEEVVK
-1067 VLEKGGKVL
+1067 VLENGGKVL

-1084 FVAADDTLSQAENA
+1084 FVAADDTLSQADNKLSQADNA

-1138 PNHPIFKGFPTEMHT
+1138 PEHPIFKGFPTEMHT

-1206 VCMSDLEKAA
+1206 VCMSNLEKAA

-1231 MRSVDFNPQV
+1231 MRSADFNPQV
-1241 EMTASDLLKTLKE
+1241 KMTASDLLKTLKE